1 MNKKGFLYL
10 AGVAFVFL
18 LSGCVVRSYPLTRDR
33 VDQDIN
39 SGNRGYVK
47 GATAGGTQVAN
58 KRTTRTT
65 QVVEIEM
72 HSPIKFEKMPKAKPP
87 EKTQDEEIW
96 GNRGY
101 ITRSQASQKEE
112 FLPTIVTN
120 PSAEKYTV
128 QKNDT
133 LQKISKKFYG
143 TTKKWH
149 SIYEANQD
157 VLKSPNNIYPGQT
170 LSIPLDHKSAGK
182 GKLKTGKK
190 PLEKTEENL
199 K

>member
-1 MNKKGFLYL
+1 M
-10 AGVAFVFL
+10 
-18 LSGCVVRSYPLTRDR
+18 
-33 VDQDIN
+33 N

-47 GATAGGTQVAN
+47 GAATGGTQVADR
-58 KRTTRTT
+58 RTTRTT

-72 HSPIKFEKMPKAKPP
+72 HSPVKFEKMPKAKTQ

-101 ITRSQASQKEE
+101 ITRSQAPQKEE
-112 FLPTIVTN
+112 FLPAIVTI

-149 SIYEANQD
+149 SIYKANQD
-157 VLKSPNNIYPGQT
+157 VLKGPNSIYPGQT

-182 GKLKTGKK
+182 GKLKTGKL
-190 PLEKTEENL
+190 PLKETEENL

>member
-1 MNKKGFLYL
+1 MNKKGLSYL
-10 AGVAFVFL
+10 LSLAFVFL

-33 VDQDIN
+33 VDQDVN

-47 GATAGGTQVAN
+47 GAAASDAKVAD

-72 HSPIKFEKMPKAKPP
+72 HSPIKFEKMPKAKPA

-101 ITRSQASQKEE
+101 ITKSQASGQEE
-112 FLPTIVTN
+112 SMAVSVTI
-120 PSAEKYTV
+120 PSIEKYTV

-143 TTKKWH
+143 TTKKWL

-157 VLKSPNNIYPGQT
+157 VLKGPNNIYPGQV
-170 LSIPLDHKSAGK
+170 LNIPLDHKAAGK
-182 GKLKTGKK
+182 GKLKTGKR
-190 PLEKTEENL
+190 PLEETEENL